1 MIAAQSTLRTIALEQ
16 PATIRVFERLHLDY
30 CCGGNRPL
38 AEACAQKGLDVE
50 SVVASLSEAVN
61 GTTSAVRD
69 FSQTAPSELIH
80 HIVKTHHG
88 YIRNELP
95 RLLAMAERVSTKH
108 GPAHPEVGQIDR
120 QLNQLAEELLPHLQK
135 EEIVLFP
142 YIQKLESRRN
152 GGAQAPEACFASVES
167 PIRMMVHEHESAGAL
182 MDDMRAATGGFT
194 PWEGACPT
202 TVGLYDGL
210 DAFERD
216 LHRHVHLENNLL
228 FPAAIALEQE
238 VPAAQ

>member
-1 MIAAQSTLRTIALEQ
+1 MIAAESTLRSIALEK
-16 PATIRVFERLHLDY
+16 PATIRVFESLNLDY

-38 AEACAQKGLDVE
+38 AEACAQKGLDVDE
-50 SVVASLSEAVN
+50 VVASLTEAAH
-61 GTTSAVRD
+61 GGAPAVKD
-69 FSQTAPSELIH
+69 FSQAAPTELAH
-80 HIVKTHHG
+80 YIVKTHHG
-88 YIRNELP
+88 YVRNELP
-95 RLLAMAERVSTKH
+95 RLLAMAERVARKH
-108 GPAHPEVGQIDR
+108 GPMHPEATQIER
-120 QLNQLAEELLPHLQK
+120 QLTQLADELLMHMQK

-142 YIQKLESRRN
+142 YIEKLERRRN
-152 GGAQAPEACFASVES
+152 GSAQAPEACFASVES

-182 MDDMRAATGGFT
+182 MDAMRTATGGFR

-216 LHRHVHLENNLL
+216 LHRHVHLENNVL

-238 VPAAQ
+238 ALATQ

>member
-1 MIAAQSTLRTIALEQ
+1 MIAAQSTLRSIALDQ

-50 SVVASLSEAVN
+50 AVVASLAEA
-61 GTTSAVRD
+61 TSGNAPALKD
-69 FSQTAPSELIH
+69 LSQAAPSELIR

-95 RLLAMAERVSTKH
+95 RLLPMAQRVAAKH
-108 GPAHPEVGQIDR
+108 GPSHPEAGQIER
-120 QLNQLAEELLPHLQK
+120 QLTQLAEELLLHLQK

-142 YIQKLESRRN
+142 YIEKLEQRHN
-152 GGAQAPEACFASVES
+152 GSAKAPEACFASVES
-167 PIRMMVHEHESAGAL
+167 PIRMMMHEHESAGAL
-182 MDDMRAATGGFT
+182 MEEMRAATGGFA
-194 PWEGACPT
+194 PWNGACPT

-216 LHRHVHLENNLL
+216 LHRHVHLENNVL
-228 FPAAIALEQE
+228 FPAAIALEQ
-238 VPAAQ
+238 ALLATL

>member
-1 MIAAQSTLRTIALEQ
+1 MIAAQSTLRSIALDE

-50 SVVASLSEAVN
+50 TVVASLAEAAHGN
-61 GTTSAVRD
+61 APAVRD
-69 FSQTAPSELIH
+69 FSQAAPAELIR
-80 HIVKTHHG
+80 HIVQTHHG

-95 RLLAMAERVSTKH
+95 RLLAMAQRVSAKH
-108 GPAHPEVGQIDR
+108 GPVHPEAGQIER
-120 QLNQLAEELLPHLQK
+120 RLGQLADELLPHLQK

-142 YIQKLESRRN
+142 YIEALERRRN
-152 GGAQAPEACFASVES
+152 GSAKAPEACFASVES

-182 MDDMRAATGGFT
+182 MDEMRTATGGFA
-194 PWEGACPT
+194 PWNGACPT

-228 FPAAIALEQE
+228 FPMAITLEQE
-238 VPAAQ
+238 VMAAQ